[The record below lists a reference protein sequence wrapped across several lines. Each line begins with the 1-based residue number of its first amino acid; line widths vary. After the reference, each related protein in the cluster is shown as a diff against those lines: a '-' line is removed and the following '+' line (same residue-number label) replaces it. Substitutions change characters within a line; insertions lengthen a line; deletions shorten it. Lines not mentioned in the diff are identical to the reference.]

1 MLLSAM
7 FTSFFDICVA
17 NHVNRKEKKNFDWM
31 KDNYKPITDV
41 FRKVAN
47 FPNLL
52 IVSTGQ
58 SEYFGS

>member
-1 MLLSAM
+1 M
-7 FTSFFDICVA
+7 FTSIFDFCVA
-17 NHVNRKEKKNFDWM
+17 NHVNRKEKNFDWM

-52 IVSTGQ
+52 HVIVSAGQ
-58 SEYFGS
+58 SEYFGSKI